1 MPRTAYI
8 IIALMLLGACDTWF
22 GETEAPP
29 LPGKRISVLLHEKT
43 LVPDPDA
50 AGEEIL
56 LPPPSVNPS
65 WPQAG
70 GYANHA
76 MHHTE
81 VGEDVRRAWQA
92 DIGSGSDDT
101 DRIIASPIVAEG
113 RVFAMDA
120 ESVVSAFD
128 TESGRRLWEA
138 ELTPEEEDDGHISGG
153 LAHEKGRVYVTTGF
167 AQVIALDAETG
178 DILWR
183 ETLGGPMRAPPTA
196 RGGRLFAVTIDN
208 KLYALD
214 ASNGATL
221 WTHSGI
227 TETASLLGG
236 GSPAVD
242 AGVVVVPYSS
252 GELVALKVET
262 GGVLW
267 TESLARLRRTDVI
280 SALAHIRGRPVI
292 DRGRVFAMGH
302 GDQMVAIDLR
312 SGQRIW
318 EKEIG
323 GLQSLWVAG
332 NYLFTLSNNAELVN
346 LAREDGRIHWVTQ
359 LPRFED
365 EEERRHPIVWTGPL
379 LASDRLIVAGSQG
392 TALAVSPYSG
402 AVLGKVEMP
411 DRVTVDPIVAD
422 RSIYFLADNAK
433 LVAYR

>member
-8 IIALMLLGACDTWF
+8 IIALLLLGACDTWF
-22 GETEAPP
+22 GEQDAPP
-29 LPGKRISVLLHEKT
+29 LPGKRISVLLHEKS
-43 LVPDPDA
+43 LVPDPKA
-50 AGEEIL
+50 AQEEIL
-56 LPPPSVNPS
+56 LPPPSVNLD

-81 VGEDVRRAWQA
+81 VAADIRRVWRA
-92 DIGSGSDDT
+92 DIGTGSDDS
-101 DRIIASPIVAEG
+101 DRINASPITAQG
-113 RVFAMDA
+113 RVFTMDA
-120 ESVVSAFD
+120 ETVVSAFD
-128 TESGRRLWEA
+128 AETGQHLWEI
-138 ELTPEEEDDGHISGG
+138 ELTPDEEDDGHIGGG
-153 LAHEKGRVYVTTGF
+153 LAHDQGRVYVTTGF
-167 AQVIALDAETG
+167 AEAIALNAETG
-178 DILWR
+178 AVLWR
-183 ETLGGPMRAPPTA
+183 QTLGGPMRAPPTA
-196 RGGRLFAVTIDN
+196 RGGRLFAVTITN

-227 TETASLLGG
+227 AETASLLGG
-236 GSPAVD
+236 ASPAVD

-262 GGVLW
+262 GRVLW
-267 TESLARLRRTDVI
+267 TESLARLRRTDVV
-280 SALAHIRGRPVI
+280 SSLAHIRGRPVI

-318 EKEIG
+318 GKEIG

-332 NYLFTLSNNAELVN
+332 NYLFTLTNNAELVS
-346 LAREDGRIHWVTQ
+346 LARDDGRIFWVTQ

-365 EEERRHPIVWTGPL
+365 EEDRRDPIVWTGPL
-379 LASDRLIVAGSQG
+379 LASDRLIVAGSDG
-392 TALAVSPYSG
+392 MVLAVSPYSG
-402 AVLGKVEMP
+402 DIMGKAEMP
-411 DRVTVDPIVAD
+411 DRIIVDPIIAN
-422 RSIYFLADNAK
+422 RSIYFLADNAT